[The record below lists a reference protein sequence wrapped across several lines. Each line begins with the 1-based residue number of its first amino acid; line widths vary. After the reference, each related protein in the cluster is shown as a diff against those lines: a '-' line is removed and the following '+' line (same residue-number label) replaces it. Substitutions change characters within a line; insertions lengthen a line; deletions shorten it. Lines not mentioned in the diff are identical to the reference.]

1 MSVTPDDVR
10 HIATLARLGVAPER
24 VPSLVA
30 ELNGILAHMDVLA
43 KVKTAATQAAEGV
56 GAAGMPL
63 RTDDGPQLPLARE
76 REKIAPEMRDGFFLV
91 PRLASHDAMGASAE
105 ERE

>member
-10 HIATLARLGVAPER
+10 HIATLARLGVPADR
-24 VPSLVA
+24 VPSLVS
-30 ELNGILAHMDVLA
+30 ELNGILAHMKVLA
-43 KVKTAATQAAEGV
+43 LIKTKATPAAEGV

-76 REKIAPEMRDGFFLV
+76 REQIAPQMRDGFFLV
-91 PRLASHDAMGASAE
+91 PRLSTHADAGASAE
-105 ERE
+105 DA

>member
-10 HIATLARLGVAPER
+10 HIATLARLGVPAER
-24 VPSLVA
+24 VPALVA

-43 KVKTAATQAAEGV
+43 KVKTKATPAAEGV

-76 REKIAPEMRDGFFLV
+76 REKIAPAMRDGFFLV
-91 PRLASHDAMGASAE
+91 PRLASHEGMAASAGDGE
-105 ERE
+105 